1 MRPLGAGRAL
11 QVFDLGDGRVL
22 RRGGAP
28 KREAHVMARARA
40 VGFPVPEVLEVLDDG
55 LVLELVEGPTML
67 EDLSRRP
74 WRIATHARLLAAL
87 HDELHE
93 IPFEDAALLHLDLHP
108 DNVLLAASGPV
119 VIDWTN
125 ARAGEPMLDVAL
137 SWLIARTSGGFGGR
151 LFSHRFR
158 ACFDDDEL
166 EPALAA
172 ACAFRL
178 ADPNV
183 SPFEQA
189 AVRALLARR
198 SRPEPRLR

>member
-1 MRPLGAGRAL
+1 MT
-11 QVFDLGDGRVL
+11 
-22 RRGGAP
+22 
-28 KREAHVMARARA
+28 RARA
-40 VGFPVPEVLEVLDDG
+40 AGFPVPAVLEVLDDG

-74 WRIATHARLLAAL
+74 WRIATHGRLLASL
-87 HDELHE
+87 HDELHR
-93 IPFEDAALLHLDLHP
+93 IPFEDATLLHLDLHP

-137 SWLIARTSGGFGGR
+137 SWLIARTSGGLGGR

-158 ACFDDDEL
+158 ACFEDEEL

-183 SPFEQA
+183 TPDEQA
-189 AVRALLARR
+189 VVRALLARR
-198 SRPEPRLR
+198 SPPEPRLR